1 MESYYE
7 VRESPNKGLGAFAT
21 TDIPRG
27 TRLTLEEPLLMAK
40 RGQVGRSLT
49 QTTWEAYA
57 AMSLSKGEAYDQ
69 LYYAPRLYDIYVA
82 EVQKSVRGASDDI
95 MECMA
100 RVAATRASN
109 SYGDGVYELG
119 SRFNHSCTP
128 NCNQS
133 DTGDGKMAIY
143 SVRDVKAGEELT
155 ASYTDIDQ
163 PQEARQK
170 HLDHYGF
177 VCDCSACDLATEEG
191 RRSEERRT
199 EIWRLRQDLTFLQ
212 GKSGMDDNKLS
223 GPLTKFV
230 SNARGDPDPST
241 AITTLESL
249 YKSENL
255 VGTAM
260 IDWLAYASIPTICVF
275 CVLMISFRY
284 YVGFFYHIYRPMGFY
299 EPDNPNDDKEQGIAW
314 ARKAIEVS

>member
-1 MESYYE
+1 MSRYYE
-7 VRESPNKGLGAFAT
+7 IRESLEKGLGAFAT

-49 QTTWEAYA
+49 QTTWKAYA
-57 AMSLSKGEAYDQ
+57 TMCLSKREAYDQ

-95 MECMA
+95 KECMA

-133 DTGDGKMAIY
+133 NTGDGKMAIY
-143 SVRDVKAGEELT
+143 SVRDVQAGEELT
-155 ASYTDIDQ
+155 VSYTSIDQ
-163 PQEARQK
+163 PHEARQN

-177 VCDCSACDLATEEG
+177 VCDCSACDLATEKG
-191 RRSEERRT
+191 RQSEERRT
-199 EIWRLRQDLTFLQ
+199 EIWRLIQDLTFLQ

-223 GPLTKFV
+223 GPLTTSV
-230 SNARGDPDPST
+230 SNSRGDPDPST

-249 YKSENL
+249 YKAENL
-255 VGTAM
+255 EGTAM
-260 IDWLAYASIPTICVF
+260 IDWSAYAFIPFTSVF
-275 CVLMISFRY
+275 PYS
-284 YVGFFYHIYRPMGFY
+284 
-299 EPDNPNDDKEQGIAW
+299 
-314 ARKAIEVS
+314 